1 MIDNLAILIS
11 HGLIL
16 YTLIRAVKIDRVRR
30 WIEFEDADF
39 RDESEPDDEH
49 GKQPR

>member
-1 MIDNLAILIS
+1 MIDNLVILIS

-30 WIEFEDADF
+30 WAEFEDVDHI
-39 RDESEPDDEH
+39 DDLEANH
-49 GKQPR
+49 EEGKPST